1 MENTLREA
9 IERDRARTKVLRIS
23 PFGLIEM
30 TRQRI
35 RPSLRRSIYEDCPC
49 CAGTGQVKPAERM
62 AIEVM
67 RVLLTT
73 ANHDEGNH
81 PCRTQHFPAEP
92 SSSVT

>member
-1 MENTLREA
+1 M
-9 IERDRARTKVLRIS
+9 LRIS

-49 CAGTGQVKPAERM
+49 CHGTGLVKTAESM

-67 RVLLTT
+67 RLLL
-73 ANHDEGNH
+73 
-81 PCRTQHFPAEP
+81 
-92 SSSVT
+92 SSAHREQVSRDHGRSPRSGGDVPEQPQTSRPDSI